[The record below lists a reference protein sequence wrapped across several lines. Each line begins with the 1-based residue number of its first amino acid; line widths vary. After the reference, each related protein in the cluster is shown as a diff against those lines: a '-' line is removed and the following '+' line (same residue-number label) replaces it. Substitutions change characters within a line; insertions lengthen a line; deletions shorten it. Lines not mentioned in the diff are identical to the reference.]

1 MTEID
6 YIWNN
11 NEEGNLSENLILY
24 NLRAITTGAKDSY
37 TQWQAEPL
45 LRRSVTI
52 LSQ

>member
-11 NEEGNLSENLILY
+11 DEAGNLSENLILD
-24 NLRAITTGAKDSY
+24 NPRAIKTGGKDSH
-37 TQWQAEPL
+37 TIGRQTS

-52 LSQ
+52 LPQ